1 MRRANLVIPIV
12 LGLVS
17 VVAWHDTSSYPGSMI
32 PGVPGG
38 AAFPRALAVSLFV
51 LATLLL
57 VGALRR
63 DGEPETHVG
72 WKGVGKNS
80 ALLGML
86 VLFVLLG
93 SVWDFYVLLYVIVAG
108 TMGIMG
114 ERSKRALLG
123 LPILFVAFVYVV
135 FHRVFGVDFPSA
147 YP

>member
-1 MRRANLVIPIV
+1 MRRANLIIAVV
-12 LGLVS
+12 LALVS
-17 VVAWHDTSSYPGSMI
+17 VVAWQDTSSYPESMV

-38 AAFPRALAVSLFV
+38 AAFPRALAVPLFV

-63 DGEPETHVG
+63 DVEPETHVG
-72 WKGVGKNS
+72 WEGVGKNS

-86 VLFVLLG
+86 VLFVLLA
-93 SVWDFYVLLYVIVAG
+93 SVWDSYLLLYVIVAA
-108 TMGIMG
+108 TMAVMG

-123 LPILFVAFVYVV
+123 LPLLFVAFVYVV

-147 YP
+147 YL